1 MRPVLQIIISLIVIG
16 LVLIQE
22 RSAGMSGIFGG
33 SGSGTPYYAR
43 RGMEKGIFYAT
54 IIAVVLFAGFALLN
68 LLV

>member
-1 MRPVLQIIISLIVIG
+1 MRPVLQIVISLIVIG

-33 SGSGTPYYAR
+33 GGSGTPYYAR

-54 IIAVVLFAGFALLN
+54 IVAVVLFAAFALLN
-68 LLV
+68 LLT